1 MKIRKLILF
10 VLAAL
15 TLLSACGKG
24 KKGSETLA
32 ETEPT
37 PVVTATP
44 EPLPEPGTVVLD
56 PEKGISA
63 TFGVAEGDAEEV
75 EEEEPTAT
83 PTPTAAPSPTASP
96 TPVPVP
102 EDPAQTAY
110 ELFYAMSPEQKDAF
124 LNSFESYEAFYEWLV
139 AAQAEFKE
147 KHPDIEIGP
156 GGVID
161 LSEYAQ

>member
-1 MKIRKLILF
+1 MKKRNLILF
-10 VLAAL
+10 VLVAL

-44 EPLPEPGTVVLD
+44 EPLPDPVTVVLD

-75 EEEEPTAT
+75 EEEEPSA
-83 PTPTAAPSPTASP
+83 TPTAAPSPTASP

-110 ELFYAMSPEQKDAF
+110 ELFYAMSPEQKDEF
-124 LNSFESYEAFYEWLV
+124 MHSFESMDAFYEWLV
-139 AAQAEFKE
+139 AAQAEFEE
-147 KHPDIEIGP
+147 KHPEIEIGP
-156 GGVID
+156 NGVID